1 MLWSRRPTRDALVKA
16 LGVDDA
22 NLLRASLDM
31 NDNDD
36 KIVVARRKMI
46 WSHARGDLNLG
57 DSTIETAAMPPIL
70 AWIGNGTDDT
80 DAHTMQYHNPP
91 LPMTRFNAIRVD
103 SLYRILRSR
112 PELCEHAGMGDIKKC
127 QGE

>member
-1 MLWSRRPTRDALVKA
+1 
-16 LGVDDA
+16 
-22 NLLRASLDM
+22 M

-36 KIVVARRKMI
+36 KILVVMHKMI

-57 DSTIETAAMPPIL
+57 DSTIAKAAMPPIL

-80 DAHTMQYHNPP
+80 DAHTMQFHDPP
-91 LPMTRFNAIRVD
+91 LSMARFNAIRID

-112 PELCEHAGMGDIKKC
+112 PELCEHAGMGDIKKGH
-127 QGE
+127 GEQ